1 MSLTGKKHSVYLSLG
16 SNLGD
21 RLDYL
26 HQAIEFLKD
35 FGHVNKTSSVY
46 ETDPWGYE
54 DQPAFYNQVAMI
66 ETELEPL
73 ELLHDIKQV
82 ELKMGR
88 TPTFRY
94 GPRVIDIDIL
104 LFDDIVFTKPELTI
118 PHPEMKNRAFVLAP
132 LLEIAPSLSIPGEK
146 ASIKNLLDRIGM
158 TGIRKIQE

>member
-1 MSLTGKKHSVYLSLG
+1 MSLTGKKHLVYLSLG

-21 RLDYL
+21 RLDHL
-26 HQAIEFLKD
+26 QKAIESLED
-35 FGHVNKTSSVY
+35 FGHVKKISSVY

-118 PHPEMKNRAFVLAP
+118 PHPEMKNRAFVLVP
-132 LLEIAPSLSIPGEK
+132 LLEIAPLLSIPGEK